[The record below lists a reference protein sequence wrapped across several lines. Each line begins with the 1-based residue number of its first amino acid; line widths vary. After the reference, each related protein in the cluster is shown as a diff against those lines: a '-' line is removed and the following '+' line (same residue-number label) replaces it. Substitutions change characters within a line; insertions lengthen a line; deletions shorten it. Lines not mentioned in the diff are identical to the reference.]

1 MLVHVKNNNI
11 YITVYMHRYMCLHM
25 CAYMYIYARTCTCTC
40 MHAAFIYIHVQ
51 YTYTYIY
58 MHTYIYIYAHVQYI
72 HVCMYINCIIA
83 GVHDGK
89 TKREGV
95 WNTHMLIRKLCCI
108 SMIIVAILYI
118 DTTCNGNFINNF
130 GCYYI

>member
-25 CAYMYIYARTCTCTC
+25 CIHVYLSTYMHMYMYACCVHIHTCTVYIHIYMYI
-40 MHAAFIYIHVQ
+40 HAYIH
-51 YTYTYIY
+51 
-58 MHTYIYIYAHVQYI
+58 IYAHVQYI
-72 HVCMYINCIIA
+72 CMYINCIIA

-95 WNTHMLIRKLCCI
+95 WNTHMLIRKFCCI
-108 SMIIVAILYI
+108 SMVVAILYI